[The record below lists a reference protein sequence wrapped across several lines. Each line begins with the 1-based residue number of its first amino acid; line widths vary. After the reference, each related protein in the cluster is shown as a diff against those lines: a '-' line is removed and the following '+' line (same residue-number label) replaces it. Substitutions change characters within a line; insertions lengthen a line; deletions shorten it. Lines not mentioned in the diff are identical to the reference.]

1 MSKNCVRSILHV
13 VLTLSATIVVG
24 CGANASKQP
33 TDKALAVVEQFLD
46 AWNRGEPSD
55 KFADSSHPIQG
66 TDPDWQAGYRL
77 SSFLTAEAK
86 QSQDQ
91 PDRIRCRVALS
102 LQDPKG
108 RKWDKE
114 VVYDVQMGAKSVIHR
129 AAP

>member
-1 MSKNCVRSILHV
+1 MFTNCVRSFLYVI
-13 VLTLSATIVVG
+13 LTLSSTIALG

-33 TDKALAVVEQFLD
+33 ANKALAVVEQFLE
-46 AWNRGEPSD
+46 AWSRGEPSN
-55 KFADSSHPIQG
+55 KFADSAHPIQG

-77 SSFLTAEAK
+77 LSFLTAEAK

-91 PDRIRCRVALS
+91 PDRVRCRVALS

-114 VVYDVQMGAKSVIHR
+114 VVYDVQMGAKSVVSR